1 MVWVAEIQWL
11 IHHCIEVMQPCLSS
25 LIKEQL
31 KQILDDLTLTYCKH
45 KGETIIIT
53 DFSFSWQSLEFISF
67 SLHLLYFLYSII
79 SFLFLIDFLKLKYS

>member
-11 IHHCIEVMQPCLSS
+11 KHHCIEEIQPCLSS

-45 KGETIIIT
+45 KGETVIIT
-53 DFSFSWQSLEFISF
+53 DFSFSWQSLEFTSF
-67 SLHLLYFLYSII
+67 SFHLLYFLYSVI
-79 SFLFLIDFLKLKYS
+79 SFLFLYFN